1 VSAHQTN
8 QNGTVR
14 STDGSSI
21 ATVQLQVHVLELLIC
36 QPSPDSVSLGP
47 NGFQN
52 VQGAANPSGLL
63 DWLSQSLAAAKSLI
77 SILLI
82 LPPGEE
88 GLMPNMGWVCL
99 YSTASLAVR
108 LDLLALHCD
117 MGHLRRILDLTY
129 TLRQIIIRLQTLSD
143 FQSGPEVPKNAF
155 YHLTIRAR
163 QVEKWYLHHL
173 SQTDS
178 PDIRRF
184 SSASSSPSS
193 LQATAETHTPC
204 PPFLPNAN
212 LIPNVHVTSQ
222 PDTWTAAKAM
232 EFDPD
237 ISMGNMLFTG
247 HFDFLS
253 DGSSGGFGMQP
264 DLGFQ
269 SPPDGHMGSNFDSG
283 I

>member
-1 VSAHQTN
+1 M
-8 QNGTVR
+8 
-14 STDGSSI
+14 
-21 ATVQLQVHVLELLIC
+21 HVLELLIC
-36 QPSPDSVSLGP
+36 QPSPDSVSFGP

-63 DWLSQSLAAAKSLI
+63 DWLSQSLAAAKNLI

-88 GLMPNMGWVCL
+88 GLMPNMSWVCL

-108 LDLLALHCD
+108 LDLLALHYD
-117 MGHLRRILDLTY
+117 VGHLRRILDLTY

-143 FQSGPEVPKNAF
+143 FESGPDVPKNAF

-163 QVEKWYLHHL
+163 QVEKWYSHHL
-173 SQTDS
+173 SQIDS
-178 PDIRRF
+178 PDVRF
-184 SSASSSPSS
+184 SSSGSSPSS
-193 LQATAETHTPC
+193 LQAPGETRTPAP
-204 PPFLPNAN
+204 PPFLTPVSMV
-212 LIPNVHVTSQ
+212 PSVQVTGQ
-222 PDTWTAAKAM
+222 PDQPWTAAKVM

-253 DGSSGGFGMQP
+253 DGSGGLAIPP
-264 DLGFQ
+264 DVGFQ
-269 SPPDGHMGSNFDSG
+269 SPPDGHIGGPF
-283 I
+283 